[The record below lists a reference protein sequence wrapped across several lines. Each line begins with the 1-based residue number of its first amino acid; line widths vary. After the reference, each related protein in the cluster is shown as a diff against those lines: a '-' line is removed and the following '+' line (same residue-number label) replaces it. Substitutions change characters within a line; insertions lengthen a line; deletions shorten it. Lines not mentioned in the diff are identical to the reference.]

1 MSKAIRADYQQI
13 FLFPPCLEDWI
24 PADHPARFLREFV
37 ESLDLKS
44 LGFQEGESQEG
55 RPHYGV
61 DLLLK
66 VWLYGY
72 FVKLRSSRQL
82 EWGCREN
89 VALIWLTGRHEPDHN
104 TLWRFWRDHKKALRK
119 VFGQA
124 VEVALR
130 AQLVGMVLHAVDGTK
145 IAAVASTKSGW
156 HRRRAER
163 KLQHLEELLDAIE
176 GEVEQAEKVERGEA
190 RMPEELKDR
199 ARLREK
205 IKEVLEE
212 LKEREEDHEHEGE
225 PEARMMKTEGKAQFA
240 YNAQVV
246 VDQDSGVIVAQG
258 VVNEETDY
266 RQLVPMLEQVEKNVG
281 AVAEETVADGGYH
294 SAEALGGAQERGYSV
309 LVNRS
314 QEAAAVKKRGEFHA
328 SRFDYDQGH
337 DCCVC
342 PRGEELAFERE
353 KWNRRKQ
360 YRVRVYRCQSFQQC
374 PVRWQCSREKKGRTI
389 EISPHHGAVLLQRA
403 KQQDVHKQN
412 LLKKRREIVELPF
425 AWIKQG
431 MGFRRWT
438 VRGLDGTRTQWAL
451 LCTVLNLRKLYPLWK
466 AEKLCLLP

>member
-1 MSKAIRADYQQI
+1 MSKAIRADYKQI

-124 VEVALR
+124 VEVALG
-130 AQLVGMVLHAVDGTK
+130 AELVGMVLHAVDGTK

-156 HRRRAER
+156 HRKRVER
-163 KLQHLEELLDAIE
+163 KLEHLEELLDAIE
-176 GEVEQAEKVERGEA
+176 GEVEQAEEVERG
-190 RMPEELKDR
+190 
-199 ARLREK
+199 
-205 IKEVLEE
+205 
-212 LKEREEDHEHEGE
+212 
-225 PEARMMKTEGKAQFA
+225 EARMMKTEGKAQFA

-246 VDQDSGVIVAQG
+246 VDQDSGVIVAQE

-266 RQLVPMLEQVEKNVG
+266 RQLVPMLEQVEKNLG

-389 EISPHHGAVLLQRA
+389 EISPHHGAVLQQRA

-438 VRGLDGTRTQWAL
+438 VRGLEGTRTQWAL

-466 AEKLCLLP
+466 AEKLSLSP

>member
-1 MSKAIRADYQQI
+1 M
-13 FLFPPCLEDWI
+13 
-24 PADHPARFLREFV
+24 
-37 ESLDLKS
+37 
-44 LGFQEGESQEG
+44 
-55 RPHYGV
+55 

-119 VFGQA
+119 VFGQS
-124 VEVALR
+124 VEVALG
-130 AQLVGMVLHAVDGTK
+130 AELVGMVLQAVDGTK

-156 HRRRAER
+156 HRKRAER
-163 KLQHLEELLDAIE
+163 KLQHLEKLLDAIE
-176 GEVEQAEKVERGEA
+176 GEVEQAEEVERG
-190 RMPEELKDR
+190 
-199 ARLREK
+199 
-205 IKEVLEE
+205 
-212 LKEREEDHEHEGE
+212 
-225 PEARMMKTEGKAQFA
+225 EARMMKTEGRAQFA

-246 VDQDSGVIVAQG
+246 VDQDSGVIVAQE
-258 VVNEETDY
+258 VVNQETDY
-266 RQLVPMLEQVEKNVG
+266 RQLVPMLEQVEKNLG
-281 AVAEETVADGGYH
+281 AVADGGYH
-294 SAEALGGAQERGYSV
+294 SAETLGGAQERGYSV

-328 SRFDYDQGH
+328 SRFDYDQEG

-360 YRVRVYRCQSFQQC
+360 YRVRVYRGQSFQQC
-374 PVRWQCSREKKGRTI
+374 PVRWQCSRQKRGRTI
-389 EISPHHGAVLLQRA
+389 EISPYHGAVLQQRA
-403 KQQDVHKQN
+403 KQQDVHKQS

-438 VRGLDGTRTQWAL
+438 VRGLQGTRTQWAL

-466 AEKLCLLP
+466 AEKLSLSP